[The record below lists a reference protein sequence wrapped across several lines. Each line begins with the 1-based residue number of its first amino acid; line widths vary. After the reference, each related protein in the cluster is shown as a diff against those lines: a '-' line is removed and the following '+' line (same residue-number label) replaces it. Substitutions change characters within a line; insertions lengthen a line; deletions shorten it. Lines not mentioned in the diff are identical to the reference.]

1 MRCDQPQLL
10 KYLGLLMLAPCLG
23 VSGTTVV
30 KGVVIQTVRNS
41 KSPRSK
47 TMISLVQASTATPE
61 SKVSTTELVAS
72 MMHKF
77 SPELINSI
85 CSLGVENRYS
95 AMDNYADFLSGARAR
110 MTSSTTDLGVKATRK
125 CIEEWGGDP
134 SQIGLLVA
142 ATNTPDQMLPCLA
155 SEVMARTHGLLPRS
169 LATVSMQSQ
178 GCSVM
183 LKSVEV
189 AQWYLAANPGK
200 MAVVLMSEAH
210 TPYVAQLVRDEYFG
224 FREIARMRKN
234 DQINDVEFEQQR
246 TETTLAIQSMLFGDG
261 AVALLL
267 GQDQAGKPTFGP
279 ISHLTN
285 DSPDDVN
292 LLSMVANSSH
302 PGLNGKPQYFM
313 RPAVPQRG
321 AHYAVTTINDVLHNP
336 QSPVSDLSQVDD
348 CLIHTGSKKILDGVC
363 SQLHLDTDSTKV
375 HKSYDVLENFGN
387 LSSASTGFMLAGKK
401 EWSGPAMVVGFGVG
415 FTASAGLMSMN

>member
-1 MRCDQPQLL
+1 
-10 KYLGLLMLAPCLG
+10 
-23 VSGTTVV
+23 
-30 KGVVIQTVRNS
+30 
-41 KSPRSK
+41 
-47 TMISLVQASTATPE
+47 MISLVHASTATPVN
-61 SKVSTTELVAS
+61 KFSTTELVAS
-72 MMHKF
+72 MMHKL
-77 SPELINSI
+77 SPELINTI

-95 AMDNYADFLSGARAR
+95 AMTNYAEFLNGEPMSAN
-110 MTSSTTDLGVKATRK
+110 SSTTDLGVNATRK
-125 CIEEWGGDP
+125 CIQEWGGDP

-155 SEVMARTHGLLPRS
+155 SEVMGRTHGLLPRS
-169 LATVSMQSQ
+169 LSTVSMQSQ

-210 TPYVAQLVRDEYFG
+210 TPYVAPLVREEYYG

-234 DQINDVEFEQQR
+234 NKFTDTEFGQQR

-267 GQDQAGKPTFGP
+267 GQDVPGTPVFGP

-292 LLSMVANSSH
+292 LLTMISNSPH
-302 PGLNGKPQYFM
+302 PALNGKPQYFM
-313 RPAVPQRG
+313 RPAVPARG
-321 AHYAVTTINDVLHNP
+321 AHYAVTTVNDVLHNP
-336 QSPVSDLSQVDD
+336 ESPVSDLSQVDD
-348 CLIHTGSKKILDGVC
+348 CMIHTGSKKILDGVC
-363 SQLHLDTDSTKV
+363 SQLHLDADSTKV
-375 HKSYDVLENFGN
+375 EKSYDVLENYGN

-401 EWSGPAMVVGFGVG
+401 EWTGPAMVVGFGVG
-415 FTASAGLMSMN
+415 FTASAGLMSVR